1 MEGYIAE
8 IRFFAAT
15 FAPRNWAYCS
25 GQLISIASN
34 TALFSLLG
42 TTYGGNG
49 TTTFALPDFRGRVGV
64 GVGTGAGLGTI
75 SLGQV
80 AGTNSLTVLASN
92 MPAHNH
98 GFTGVNIKVNGA
110 GGEIA
115 SPVGGIIAGNASSY
129 AEGFGANQFLAQGSV
144 AGNTDIA
151 GNSSPM
157 NVMNPYLGM
166 NYIICQFGIFPS
178 RN

>member
-8 IRFFAAT
+8 IRFFAGN
-15 FAPRNWAYCS
+15 FAPRSWAYCS
-25 GQLISIASN
+25 GQLLSISTN
-34 TALFSLLG
+34 QALFSLLG

-64 GVGTGAGLGTI
+64 GVGTGAGLGTVD
-75 SLGQV
+75 LGQM
-80 AGTNSLTVLASN
+80 AGTNTVSVLATN
-92 MPAHNH
+92 MPTHNH
-98 GFTGVNIKVNGA
+98 GFAGVNIKVNGA
-110 GGEIA
+110 AGDSA
-115 SPVGGIIAGNASSY
+115 SPVGGVIAGKAAAY

-144 AGNTDIA
+144 AGNTDIS
-151 GNSSPM
+151 GNSSPL
-157 NVMNPYLGM
+157 NVANPYLGM

>member
-15 FAPRNWAYCS
+15 FAPRNWAFCS
-25 GQLISIASN
+25 GQILSISQN

-49 TTTFALPDFRGRVGV
+49 QTTFALPDLRGRVAV
-64 GVGTGAGLGTI
+64 GVGTGAGLANVQ
-75 SLGQV
+75 LGQA
-80 AGTNSLTVLASN
+80 AGSNSLTVLPSN
-92 MPAHNH
+92 MPSHNH

-110 GGEIA
+110 AGDSA
-115 SPVGGIIAGNASSY
+115 SPVGGVIAGKASSY

-144 AGNTDIA
+144 GGTTDSTGNTLPLSVA
-151 GNSSPM
+151 
-157 NVMNPYLGM
+157 NPYLGM

>member
-25 GQLISIASN
+25 GQILSIAQN
-34 TALFSLLG
+34 QALFSLLG

-64 GVGTGAGLGTI
+64 GVGTGAGLPTI
-75 SLGQV
+75 NLGEV
-80 AGTNSLTVLASN
+80 AGTNSVTVLASN
-92 MPAHNH
+92 MPTHNH

-110 GGEIA
+110 AGDGA
-115 SPVGGIIAGNASSY
+115 SPVGSVIAGKAAAY

-144 AGNTDIA
+144 AGTTDLA

-157 NVMNPYLGM
+157 NVANPYLGM
-166 NYIICQFGIFPS
+166 NYIICQFGIFPA

>member
-25 GQLISIASN
+25 GQLIAINTN

-144 AGNTDIA
+144 AGTTDNA
-151 GNSSPM
+151 GGTTPM
-157 NVMNPYLGM
+157 SIQNPYLGM
-166 NYIICQFGIFPS
+166 NYIICQYGIFPS

>member
-8 IRFFAAT
+8 IRFFAAN

-25 GQLISIASN
+25 GQIMSIAQN
-34 TALFSLLG
+34 TALFSLVG

-49 TTTFALPDFRGRVGV
+49 TTTFALPDLRGRVAV
-64 GVGTGAGLGTI
+64 GVGNGAGLSPIT
-75 SLGQV
+75 LGEV
-80 AGTNSLTVLASN
+80 AGSPTLSILSTN
-92 MPAHNH
+92 MPIHNH
-98 GFTGVNIKVNGA
+98 GLSGVNIKVNGA
-110 GGEIA
+110 AGDNP
-115 SPVGGIIAGNASSY
+115 SPVGAVIAGKAGAY

-144 AGNTDIA
+144 AGSTDLS
-151 GNSSPM
+151 GSSSPIS
-157 NVMNPYLGM
+157 VTNPYLGM

>member
-25 GQLISIASN
+25 GQLISINTN

-80 AGTNSLTVLASN
+80 AGTNSITVSASN

-110 GGEIA
+110 AGDGA
-115 SPVGGIIAGNASSY
+115 SPVGGVIAGKANSY

-151 GNSSPM
+151 GSSSPM

>member
-8 IRFFAAT
+8 IRFFAGT

-25 GQLISIASN
+25 GQLISINTN

-64 GVGTGAGLGTI
+64 GVGFGAGLNTI
-75 SLGQV
+75 RLGQV
-80 AGTNSLTVLASN
+80 AGNNSLTVSSLN
-92 MPAHNH
+92 MPSHNH
-98 GFTGVNIKVNGA
+98 GLSGVNIKVNGA
-110 GGEIA
+110 AGDSA
-115 SPVGGIIAGNASSY
+115 SPVGGVIAGKANSY

-144 AGNTDIA
+144 AGSTDPS
-151 GNSSPM
+151 GSTSPI
-157 NVMNPYLGM
+157 NVANPYLGM